1 MTIKKPELHIINN
14 THQAETMAELKNLL
28 DQKHMTQ
35 ADLALALK
43 RDKTTINRWTKNSRE
58 ITWDNAIKIA
68 EVLGCHPV
76 DIMQPRKEIILR
88 WHTGLDCK
96 VKTYPKEEQYPVV
109 IPYDFYNKDVKAI
122 QYLAPGTFLHREIF
136 LFNMP
141 NKQANKFHSGTI
153 NKLCFL
159 NCAKSWKKKVGKCD
173 DIIGI
178 VKTNDD
184 GTLKF
189 INPITRQ
196 PINKNCEKF
205 DAKDI
210 DVCVPV
216 KAKYNPDL
224 L

>member
-1 MTIKKPELHIINN
+1 MTIKKPELHIISN
-14 THQAETMAELKNLL
+14 THQQETMAELKRLL
-28 DQKHMTQ
+28 DQKKMTQ

-43 RDKTTINRWTKNSRE
+43 RDKTTINRWSSNSRD
-58 ITWDNAIKIA
+58 ITSENAVKIA
-68 EVLGCHPV
+68 EVLSCHPQDV
-76 DIMQPRKEIILR
+76 LFTRKEIILK
-88 WHTGLDCK
+88 WYTGLDGF
-96 VKTYPKEEQYPVV
+96 VENFLKEEQYPVV
-109 IPYDFYNKDVKAI
+109 IPYDFYSKNVRAI
-122 QYLAPGTFLHREIF
+122 QYIAPGTFLHREIF
-136 LFNMP
+136 LFDMP

-189 INPITRQ
+189 LNPITRQ